1 MYVEFLLSGLNV
13 KEIRQD
19 FINKCRQRMPLA
31 ILGKCSIIETLEG
44 FILPNV
50 YQGVYYTVDISN
62 EQEVILVDNQV
73 HNK

>member
-1 MYVEFLLSGLNV
+1 
-13 KEIRQD
+13 
-19 FINKCRQRMPLA
+19 MPLA